1 MFENSTEKVIYV
13 YDGTFDGF
21 LSCVYNFYYNRL
33 KPEDIVRHDMAEP
46 SFYRL
51 YTIENDPQQIRR
63 VKYALIDKMGRYNC
77 EFLQKVFLTNIPGK
91 EMLMLNYIVAGFKE
105 GKIIYNLVKY
115 DCVYR
120 LRKAYVA
127 LYREREKFLGFVRFY
142 KAGRVYVAK
151 IHRDNNVLPL
161 LANHFA
167 QRFHKQSFVIFD
179 ENNKQVL
186 IYSQNRYKIVFVDN
200 IDLPQPDEEELKI
213 RRLWKNFYDTIAIK
227 ERENP
232 KCRLSFMPKRYWQDL
247 PETGAFAPAAGNRA
261 LPD

>member
-1 MFENSTEKVIYV
+1 M
-13 YDGTFDGF
+13 
-21 LSCVYNFYYNRL
+21 
-33 KPEDIVRHDMAEP
+33 
-46 SFYRL
+46 
-51 YTIENDPQQIRR
+51 
-63 VKYALIDKMGRYNC
+63 
-77 EFLQKVFLTNIPGK
+77 TNIQGK

-186 IYSQNRYKIVFVDN
+186 IYSQNRYKIVSVDN

-247 PETGAFAPAAGNRA
+247 PETGAFAPAAENRA